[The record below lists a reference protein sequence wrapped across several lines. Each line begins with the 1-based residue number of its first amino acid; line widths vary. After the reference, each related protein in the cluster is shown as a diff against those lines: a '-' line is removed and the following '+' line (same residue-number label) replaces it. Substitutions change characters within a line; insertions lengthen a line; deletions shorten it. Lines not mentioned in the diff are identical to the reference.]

1 MVADAVVEVPCTVDA
16 TGTHALAGTGLAGT
30 RFAGTGLGGAELG
43 LVQQVKAVEQL
54 TIRASLERD
63 PGLAL
68 QALAL
73 HPLVDSVAVA
83 RELLAVYRRN
93 EPALFD

>member
-1 MVADAVVEVPCTVDA
+1 
-16 TGTHALAGTGLAGT
+16 
-30 RFAGTGLGGAELG
+30 
-43 LVQQVKAVEQL
+43 
-54 TIRASLERD
+54 
-63 PGLAL
+63 LAL

-73 HPLVDSVAVA
+73 HPLIDSVAVA